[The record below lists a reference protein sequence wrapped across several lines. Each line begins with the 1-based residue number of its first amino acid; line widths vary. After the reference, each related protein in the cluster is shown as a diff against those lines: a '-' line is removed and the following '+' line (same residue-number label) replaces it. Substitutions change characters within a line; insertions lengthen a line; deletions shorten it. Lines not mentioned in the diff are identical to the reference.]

1 MHLLPESGLQQH
13 ESYEFDDIFAKDALE
28 LFFSHIRALGGHCN
42 HPRAAQFGSRYR
54 SLFFSSHTMNILSDS
69 TPVSEAKE
77 VWEPSWNVGMEAV
90 KDPQLKKGNWLDVEV
105 FLEDCPGQGLQ
116 TTDGQQYFASW
127 LASKVNFWLQQEP

>member
-90 KDPQLKKGNWLDVEV
+90 KDPPEAPKARKSVRD
-105 FLEDCPGQGLQ
+105 FRK
-116 TTDGQQYFASW
+116 
-127 LASKVNFWLQQEP
+127 LAEFSC

>member
-1 MHLLPESGLQQH
+1 MTKFFL
-13 ESYEFDDIFAKDALE
+13 KDALE
-28 LFFSHIRALGGHCN
+28 LFFSHIRALGGYCN

-77 VWEPSWNVGMEAV
+77 IWEPTWNVGLETV
-90 KDPQLKKGNWLDVEV
+90 KDPPKKRGNWLDVEDEIC
-105 FLEDCPGQGLQ
+105 LEDSPGQGLQ

-127 LASKVNFWLQQEP
+127 LASKVKSGFYL